1 MVEVALAQVEARCT
15 RRGQYHIAGYYHANR
30 SMKDA
35 TQVRCINFNGQQNKK
50 LIIKSSKLP
59 MNY

>member
-35 TQVRCINFNGQQNKK
+35 TQVRCIILRATK
-50 LIIKSSKLP
+50 LKLL
-59 MNY
+59 

>member
-35 TQVRCINFNGQQNKK
+35 TQVRCINFNGQQNN
-50 LIIKSSKLP
+50 IIKSSKLP

>member
-35 TQVRCINFNGQQNKK
+35 TQVRCINFNGQQNK
-50 LIIKSSKLP
+50 
-59 MNY
+59 NYRLV

>member
-35 TQVRCINFNGQQNKK
+35 TQVRCINLTGNK
-50 LIIKSSKLP
+50 IK
-59 MNY
+59 N

>member
-1 MVEVALAQVEARCT
+1 MVEVALAQVEARCA

-35 TQVRCINFNGQQNKK
+35 TQVRCINFNGQQNKN
-50 LIIKSSKLP
+50 LKSSKLLKK
-59 MNY
+59 Y